1 MAFCPTQFFVPSHN
15 YEPPFST
22 KSVTEDD
29 DVQSVD
35 SIDILEED
43 EDKNWTNI
51 FACLRPSAP
60 SVSTHNNNTPTTTK
74 THPQFVDATAII
86 AKYNGNDCN
95 NDFSDLAATDSV
107 TAHYN
112 NTDENSPQHQ
122 RRVSTFQL
130 PPHILPAPTLEKYYV
145 LSETNNENSSVEE
158 EEIPRN
164 KWSETP
170 VDTFLVRGP
179 NYLEDGLK
187 VFSPSPAL
195 LSARGMDLFQIPST
209 SSSPPWNIGQWPS
222 LLNGTIRKEPSFI
235 CNFRF
240 PWGVLVCY
248 FEIPEKFLPFV
259 RYYGTIQ
266 QNASSSNSNEE
277 EKLLLETSMA
287 DMTPGERTLA
297 RFFMADQ
304 DRKNKTFKFIPVVVD
319 GA

>member
-15 YEPPFST
+15 YQPPFST
-22 KSVTEDD
+22 KNVTEDD

-35 SIDILEED
+35 SSENLEED
-43 EDKNWTNI
+43 EEKNWTNI

-60 SVSTHNNNTPTTTK
+60 SVSTHNNSTTTSK
-74 THPQFVDATAII
+74 THEQFVDAT
-86 AKYNGNDCN
+86 KHNGNGNN
-95 NDFSDLAATDSV
+95 NDLGDLAATDSV
-107 TAHYN
+107 TTHYI
-112 NTDENSPQHQ
+112 NTNETSPQHQ
-122 RRVSTFQL
+122 RRVYTFQL
-130 PPHILPAPTLEKYYV
+130 PPHILPAPTLEKYYCS
-145 LSETNNENSSVEE
+145 SETNNENSSVEE

-170 VDTFLVRGP
+170 VDTFQVRGP

-195 LSARGMDLFQIPST
+195 LSARGMDLFQISPT
-209 SSSPPWNIGQWPS
+209 SSSPPWNIGQWPA
-222 LLNGTIRKEPSFI
+222 LLKGTIRKEPSFI

-266 QNASSSNSNEE
+266 QDASSSNNNEE
-277 EKLLLETSMA
+277 GQLLMEKSMA
-287 DMTPGERTLA
+287 DMAPGERALA